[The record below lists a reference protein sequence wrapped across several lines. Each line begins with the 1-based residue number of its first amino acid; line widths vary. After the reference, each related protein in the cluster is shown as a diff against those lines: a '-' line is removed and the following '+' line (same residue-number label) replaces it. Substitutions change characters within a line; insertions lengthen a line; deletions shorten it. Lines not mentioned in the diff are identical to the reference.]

1 MDQLEG
7 TTIDL
12 IYRRRMHTFYPAYA
26 IVVIVVGT
34 MVALPLVKVDVV
46 ATAGGMIR
54 PCNEPSSIISPI
66 TGIVDSSRL
75 ADHMAVDAGDTLI
88 WFRRDL
94 PETSIETS
102 RELVRIN
109 RGYISDI
116 RAILRGHTP
125 SVTSRFKQS
134 YINHLAAEHQL
145 GLQQELLRKKFIA
158 SEKLVSQGVI
168 PPSEFE
174 QARSD
179 YLVSCARMDDNRESY
194 RSLLEDELYRLE
206 SENRLHL
213 GEIEK
218 IKSSL
223 QNYYVIA
230 PAGGTLRQ
238 CPGITGGSLIQLG
251 ASLGTISPQGHTVAE
266 CYVETRDIAAI
277 QTGMPVRIRLDG
289 PDMGRQCI
297 LESSV
302 AQIDTDVMVTGG
314 RPVYRVRCNLAEEHF
329 RNDNGLYRPV
339 ILGMTFSASMVLCRK
354 SLASLLLE
362 RMKQRM
368 DPALAHHKPPPIHGK
383 DS

>member
-12 IYRRRMHTFYPAYA
+12 ICRRRIHSFYPAWA
-26 IVVIVVGT
+26 IAVIVVGT
-34 MVALPLVKVDVV
+34 LVALPLVKVDVV

-54 PCNEPSSIISPI
+54 PCIEPSTVVSPI
-66 TGIVDSSRL
+66 TGIVDSARL
-75 ADHMAVDAGDTLI
+75 ADHMSVHAGDTLV

-94 PETSIETS
+94 PETTIETS

-109 RGYISDI
+109 RNSIMDI
-116 RAILRGHTP
+116 REILRGHAP

-145 GLQQELLRKKFIA
+145 GLQQELLRTKFLA
-158 SEKLVSQGVI
+158 SEKLFSQGVI

-179 YLVSCARMDDNRESY
+179 YLVSCARREDHRESY

-206 SENRLHL
+206 SANRMHL

-218 IKSSL
+218 VKSSL

-230 PAGGTLRQ
+230 PAEGMLRQ
-238 CPGITGGSLIQLG
+238 CPGITRGSLIQLG
-251 ASLGTISPQGHTVAE
+251 ASLGTISPQGHSVAE

-289 PDMGRQCI
+289 PDMGRQSF

-314 RPVYRVRCNLAEEHF
+314 RPVYRVRCNLAEDHF
-329 RNDNGLYRPV
+329 RNENGQYRPM

-362 RMKQRM
+362 RIKRKF
-368 DPALAHHKPPPIHGK
+368 DPAMVHQKSLRIHGK
-383 DS
+383 GS